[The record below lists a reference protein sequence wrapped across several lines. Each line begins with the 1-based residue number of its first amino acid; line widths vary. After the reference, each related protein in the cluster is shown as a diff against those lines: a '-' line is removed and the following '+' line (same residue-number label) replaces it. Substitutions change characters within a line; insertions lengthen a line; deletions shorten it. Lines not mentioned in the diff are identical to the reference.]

1 MKVQVKFKAIVL
13 ATQTRDSKD
22 GRKFYNASIFIPDS
36 DGEVGSIGISE
47 DAYKKCIPDV
57 TTPIELTAEYNDKY
71 NSFRIVDVE

>member
-1 MKVQVKFKAIVL
+1 MKVTVKFEAIVL
-13 ATQTRDSKD
+13 ATQSRDSKD
-22 GRKFYNASIFIPDS
+22 GRKFYNASIFLPES

-57 TTPIELTAEYNDKY
+57 KSPVMLTAEYNDKY